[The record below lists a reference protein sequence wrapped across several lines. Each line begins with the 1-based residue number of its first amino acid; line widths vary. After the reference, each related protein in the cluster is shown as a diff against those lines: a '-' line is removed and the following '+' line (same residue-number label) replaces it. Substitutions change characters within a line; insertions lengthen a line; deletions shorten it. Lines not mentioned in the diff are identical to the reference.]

1 MCAGL
6 LYLMMAWGDK
16 HWKSDIGGAPWRKCS
31 MQHPAPW
38 CFLAHS
44 LATLGRWGCG
54 EHYLH
59 TQTNTT
65 RHIERRNKTE
75 ELLRK
80 KQPKT
85 CISDYGSF
93 DVVEH
98 IHKSA

>member
-1 MCAGL
+1 PEGVSVCAGL

-59 TQTNTT
+59 TQTHTNKHNETHREEKQDGRTT
-65 RHIERRNKTE
+65 AQKATKNLYI
-75 ELLRK
+75 
-80 KQPKT
+80 
-85 CISDYGSF
+85 
-93 DVVEH
+93 
-98 IHKSA
+98 